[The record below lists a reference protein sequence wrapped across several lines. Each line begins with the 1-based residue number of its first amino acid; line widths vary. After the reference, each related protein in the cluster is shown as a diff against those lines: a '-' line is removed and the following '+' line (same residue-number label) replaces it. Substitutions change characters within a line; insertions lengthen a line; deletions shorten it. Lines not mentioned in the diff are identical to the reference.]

1 MKAPFSLGT
10 PVSLTLSSPC
20 LFLGGGECKTRRHY
34 WYTAYWF
41 HSLRLTTTPHL
52 RQTPGRMSRGVKK
65 HLSGP
70 APIGVLFHKV
80 RSCPRPHFFFLAAA
94 NTKLAA
100 SSASNLE
107 PLRLQTLQRVVYD
120 SIRLHMTHD
129 DCRRLQSGF
138 ILYD

>member
-1 MKAPFSLGT
+1 MLMPD
-10 PVSLTLSSPC
+10 SLTLWTPPPLATSS
-20 LFLGGGECKTRRHY
+20 G
-34 WYTAYWF
+34 
-41 HSLRLTTTPHL
+41 
-52 RQTPGRMSRGVKK
+52 
-65 HLSGP
+65 HLSASDPLQARAPAYGEGP
-70 APIGVLFHKV
+70 RAFAVSGVLFHKV

-94 NTKLAA
+94 STKLAA

-107 PLRLQTLQRVVYD
+107 PLRIQTLQRVVDD

>member
-1 MKAPFSLGT
+1 MLMPD
-10 PVSLTLSSPC
+10 SLTLWAPPPLATSS
-20 LFLGGGECKTRRHY
+20 G
-34 WYTAYWF
+34 
-41 HSLRLTTTPHL
+41 
-52 RQTPGRMSRGVKK
+52 
-65 HLSGP
+65 HLSAPGHLQVP
-70 APIGVLFHKV
+70 PLGLWPPPGGRRERPLTAKAPVRAPIGVLFHKV

-129 DCRRLQSGF
+129 DCRHLQSDF